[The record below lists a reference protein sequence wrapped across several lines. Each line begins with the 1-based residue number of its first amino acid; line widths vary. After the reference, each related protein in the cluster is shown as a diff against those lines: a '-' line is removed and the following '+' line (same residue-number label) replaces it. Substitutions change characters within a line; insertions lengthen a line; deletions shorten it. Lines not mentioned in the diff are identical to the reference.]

1 MRVPLEWLKEFVE
14 IRVKP
19 ERLAHLLTMG
29 GIEVESIECLGRE
42 TVFELGITPNRGDC
56 LSMIGIAREVA
67 AVTGSKLKLPA
78 RKGPR
83 GEGKIASRV
92 KVSIKNKAHCP
103 RYTARLIEGVSIGP
117 SPAWMAAR
125 LAACGIRS
133 INNVVDAT
141 NYVML
146 EMGHPLHAFDFNRIR
161 GGRIEV
167 KLAEE
172 GAQFATLDGMMRR
185 LEKDDLMICDADG
198 PVAIAG
204 IMGGSHSEVSQS
216 TTSVLLESACFTGT
230 GIRHTSRRLA
240 LSSESS
246 RRFERGVD
254 PNNVHAAL
262 NRVTELIIE
271 SAGGTP
277 SADWADV
284 YPAKI
289 APKRISLGI

>member
-14 IRVKP
+14 IRLSP
-19 ERLAHLLTMG
+19 EKLAHLLTMG
-29 GIEVESIECLGRE
+29 GIEVESIERLGRD
-42 TVFELGITPNRGDC
+42 TVFEIGITPNRADC

-67 AVTGSKLKLPA
+67 AVTGAKLKLPA

-204 IMGGSHSEVSQS
+204 IMGGAIPRSRNPRPLCCLRAHASPAPASGTHREGWHSHLNLRADSSGALIRTMCTQRS
-216 TTSVLLESACFTGT
+216 TA
-230 GIRHTSRRLA
+230 
-240 LSSESS
+240 
-246 RRFERGVD
+246 
-254 PNNVHAAL
+254 
-262 NRVTELIIE
+262 
-271 SAGGTP
+271 
-277 SADWADV
+277 
-284 YPAKI
+284 
-289 APKRISLGI
+289 